1 MNIIFFNKSQPEK
14 LEICLI
20 SSKVPIC
27 DKAVV
32 TYNTNLILRNTK
44 HEHMDNYIS
53 RTYVNISNKYFCVC
67 YWGISQG
74 KCLRDVFMVKYYLQ
88 TQGNILF
95 YCSWRGEKKGRTHLI
110 KIIAYY

>member
-1 MNIIFFNKSQPEK
+1 M

-20 SSKVPIC
+20 SSRGPMC

-53 RTYVNISNKYFCVC
+53 RTYVNISNKYFCIC

-74 KCLRDVFMVKYYLQ
+74 KMFKGCIYGKILFTDTGKY
-88 TQGNILF
+88 NILLF
-95 YCSWRGEKKGRTHLI
+95 VEG
-110 KIIAYY
+110 